1 MFNQP
6 IDDRLS
12 SWAQFRDSL
21 NTKDD
26 PLTDVWEFWKRAP
39 FIPYNHKVDPFYQ
52 ASWPSPWEIIVE
64 NKYDDFTKA
73 IMIGWTLK
81 LTKKFQDS
89 KIEIKTVVDKQKSAQ
104 YNIVCVDE
112 EWIINYSDNGPIP
125 SNTLPNSFLLENLI
139 ELRPPR

>member
-21 NTKDD
+21 NNKSE
-26 PLTDVWEFWKRAP
+26 PLADVWEFWKQAP
-39 FIPYNHKVDPFYQ
+39 FIPYNHKVDPFHQ
-52 ASWPSPWEIIVE
+52 RSWPSPWEIIVE

-81 LTKKFQDS
+81 LTKKFQNT
-89 KIEIKTVVDKQKSAQ
+89 KIEIKTIVDNQKNTH
-104 YNIVCVDE
+104 YNIVCVDD
-112 EWIINYSDNGPIP
+112 EWVINYSDNGPISTKDLP
-125 SNTLPNSFLLENLI
+125 SSFLLENLI
-139 ELRPPR
+139 ELVPPR